1 MYDEWASMPRA
12 CKVLLCARSERAG
25 RATRERSIHSVAPCQ
40 YWWYTSLV
48 PTTRPRYTVTD
59 TGQTAELL
67 DLAQQAWPEI
77 TDRRQLLLRLTQAGG
92 RVLQSELAEQ
102 GARRER
108 QQVGLQRA
116 AQLVDVDELV
126 GDGAWR

>member
-1 MYDEWASMPRA
+1 MHCTAAQRFFQ
-12 CKVLLCARSERAG
+12 
-25 RATRERSIHSVAPCQ
+25 SVAPCQ
-40 YWWYTSLV
+40 SWCYIRLV

-59 TGQTAELL
+59 TGQTSELL

-77 TDRRQLLLRLTQAGG
+77 TDRRQLLLRLTQTGG

-116 AQLVDVDELV
+116 AQLVDFDELV

>member
-1 MYDEWASMPRA
+1 MNARDEVRFFQ
-12 CKVLLCARSERAG
+12 
-25 RATRERSIHSVAPCQ
+25 SVAPCQ
-40 YWWYTSLV
+40 AWWYTRLV

-102 GARRER
+102 SARRAR
-108 QQVGLQRA
+108 QQVGLERA
-116 AQLVDVDELV
+116 ARLVGVDELV